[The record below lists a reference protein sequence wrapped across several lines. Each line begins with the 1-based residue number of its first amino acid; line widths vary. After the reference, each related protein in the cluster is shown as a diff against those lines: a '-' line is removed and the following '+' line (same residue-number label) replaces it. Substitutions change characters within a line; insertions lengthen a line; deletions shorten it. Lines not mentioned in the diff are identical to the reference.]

1 MNKAILSILLF
12 MVSLCV
18 FCKEMQGAV
27 NNEMHFRLYASDE
40 TLDPDLRLAYIDSL
54 IEVVPSGIDSLLLLS
69 ANIAYDTGRYKRA
82 QTATRTLL
90 NRHKGNKTLPIN
102 RYCDAM
108 FLLLK
113 ANFKCNDYADAFET
127 GMTLLNAKKPDSLLY
142 HDVECLHILHD
153 YTSSFPDSL
162 KNSLSVE
169 SFLAKSE
176 KIIKEATARKVNPSV
191 ISKMKQSVI
200 FSKMIN
206 AMDKEQY
213 NEALHLGAEMLTYPV
228 NKVERLA
235 LEGNMAMI
243 YHLLGDFD
251 KAETHYQQ
259 TLQSPGWH
267 QNHAICLEN
276 YMALLITT
284 GRPEKAIELMDAHPE
299 LIPIVKGNLE
309 HVALLRRRAAAL
321 EACGRTEEGC
331 DVYAD
336 AFYLNDS
343 IQKSINR
350 DYTTKLIQK
359 FEETQTLHTVRRQY
373 ERYLTI
379 IICLIILSSL
389 LLVATIYLIFK
400 KGRIAPAEERKA
412 MTPPSE
418 TGKLAVR
425 TLQLASM
432 NEIFSDIGKIT
443 GDEERS
449 EKEKLDKINI
459 LLKEVSSYGDLWH
472 SFQILFEDLHPKLF
486 AILKEKYPDLT
497 QGEIRMCAYVLLNL
511 SNKEIASLTR
521 RNVRSVETMRY
532 RLSKKMNLA
541 EGETLSMRLNSLS
554 ASCLKEK
561 SNIES

>member
-18 FCKEMQGAV
+18 FCQEMQGAV
-27 NNEMHFRLYASDE
+27 NNEMHFRLNASDE
-40 TLDPDLRLAYIDSL
+40 TLDPDIRLAYIDSL
-54 IEVVPSGIDSLLLLS
+54 IEVSPKGIDSLLLLS

-90 NRHKGNKTLPIN
+90 NRHKSNQALPIN

-127 GMTLLNAKKPDSLLY
+127 SMTLLNAKKPDSLLY
-142 HDVECLHILHD
+142 HDVECLHILYD
-153 YTSSFPDSL
+153 FTSSFPDSL

-176 KIIKEATARKVNPSV
+176 KIINEATTRKVDPSV
-191 ISKMKQSVI
+191 ISKMQKSVI

-206 AMDKEQY
+206 AMDNEQY

-251 KAETHYQQ
+251 KAETHYKK

-284 GRPEKAIELMDAHPE
+284 NRPEKAIELMDAHPE

-309 HVALLRRRAAAL
+309 HVALLRRRASAL
-321 EACGRTEEGC
+321 EACRKTEEAC
-331 DVYAD
+331 EVYEQ
-336 AFYLNDS
+336 AFHLNDS

-350 DYTTKLIQK
+350 DYSTKLIQK
-359 FEETQTLHTVRRQY
+359 FEETQTLHSVSRLN
-373 ERYLTI
+373 ERYHTAL
-379 IICLIILSSL
+379 ICLIVFSSL
-389 LLVATIYLIFK
+389 FLAATIYLIFK
-400 KGRIAPAEERKA
+400 KGRTASAEERKV
-412 MTPPSE
+412 MSTPSE

-432 NEIFSDIGKIT
+432 NEIFSDIEKIT
-443 GDEERS
+443 DDVKMS
-449 EKEKLDKINI
+449 EKEKVDKINT
-459 LLKEVSSYGDLWH
+459 LLKEVASYGDLWH
-472 SFQILFEDLHPKLF
+472 SFQILFEKLHPKLF

-497 QGEIRMCAYVLLNL
+497 QGETRMCAYVLLNL

-532 RLSKKMNLA
+532 RLTKKMNLA

-554 ASCLKEK
+554 ALCLKEN
-561 SNIES
+561 SNAES